1 MKNDRRIHL
10 AGPSNLRDKSMEHIN
25 ETEWNALLAGTCT
38 PDQSAWI
45 DEHVE
50 QCPECRQRTQSIHDV
65 EDRLA
70 HWQVN
75 TAGHDVSVRVMQ
87 AVLNE
92 TSSFRPSWHRR
103 IVSYALKAA
112 ALLLIGAG
120 LGFWA
125 GNQSAQQ
132 YIAKQA
138 GGLVETEPS
147 YLAAID
153 LQLASG
159 LTWSVLSD
167 NPSGMEG
174 NNE

>member
-1 MKNDRRIHL
+1 
-10 AGPSNLRDKSMEHIN
+10 MEHIN
-25 ETEWNALLAGTCT
+25 ETDWNAFLAGTCT
-38 PDQSAWI
+38 PKHSAWI

-50 QCPECRQRTQSIHDV
+50 QCPECRQRMQSIHDV

-70 HWQVN
+70 LWQVN
-75 TAGHDVSVRVMQ
+75 TADHDVSTRVIQ
-87 AVLNE
+87 VVLNE
-92 TSSFRPSWHRR
+92 TSRLRPSWHRR

-112 ALLLIGAG
+112 ALLLIGIG

-132 YIAKQA
+132 YIAKQD
-138 GGLVETEPS
+138 GSVVESEPS

-153 LQLASG
+153 LQFASG

-167 NPSGMEG
+167 NPSGMEDD
-174 NNE
+174 NE